1 MQDSIPDTTDCIE
14 SYLTQIEMSNRINKA
29 LSNLSE
35 REKTILNMRFGIGYT
50 QNYTLDEIGNSYDL
64 TRERIR
70 QIERSAL
77 MKIRNNPDGEI
88 LKEYL
93 T

>member
-1 MQDSIPDTTDCIE
+1 
-14 SYLTQIEMSNRINKA
+14 MSNRINKA